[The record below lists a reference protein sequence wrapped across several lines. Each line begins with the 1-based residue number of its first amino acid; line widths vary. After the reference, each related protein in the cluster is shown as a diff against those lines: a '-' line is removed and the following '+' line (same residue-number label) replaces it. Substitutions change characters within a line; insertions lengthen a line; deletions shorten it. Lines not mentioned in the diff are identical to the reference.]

1 MDITDAVNLMLWA
14 ADSSDGKAGYALWH
28 IFPASASS
36 ILRKFL
42 MEEQGA
48 MGSGDLIHSQAVYLT
63 PDMLQRLNN
72 GYGIRPYT
80 IYQYQG
86 EAVYI
91 PAYCAHQVR
100 HLSILLLQISY

>member
-1 MDITDAVNLMLWA
+1 MYIVYKTRPDNNHHGLTKLHMDITDTVNLMLWA

-36 ILRKFL
+36 ILCKFL

-63 PDMLQRLNN
+63 PRYAAM
-72 GYGIRPYT
+72 P
-80 IYQYQG
+80 
-86 EAVYI
+86 
-91 PAYCAHQVR
+91 
-100 HLSILLLQISY
+100 